1 MATMSGHK
9 LCKGLNMQVSETS
22 SEGLKRAYKVVL
34 PVADLSK
41 RLDDEL
47 NDMKDKVQIR
57 GFRPGKVPMGHL
69 KKVYGKQVMAD
80 VMQKA
85 VNEANQ
91 KIIEDNSLKLASEPK
106 IDVDGGDEGVEK
118 AISAEGDLAFTVS
131 FEVMPAIALKPFS
144 DIALER
150 EVFTADDKEI
160 DEALNNLIDSARPY
174 VDKDGPADDKD
185 RVTIDFAGKI
195 DGEAFEGG
203 TGTGMD
209 VNLGSGTFI
218 PGFEEQLKGI
228 KAGEERQ
235 LNVTFPEEYQAA
247 HLAGKAAVFD
257 VTAQKVSTPGEVTL
271 DDEFAKKFGVDT
283 FDTLKTTIR
292 EDIQRQYDNAGRQK
306 MKRAL
311 LDILDKEYDF
321 ELPESLVENEYN
333 GIWQQAEQER
343 QQAGQTLKDAGY
355 ETEDAAKEEFRK
367 IAGRRV
373 RLGLLLAQV
382 GEDSKVEV
390 TEQELTAA
398 VVERVREIGRQF
410 PGQEQAAWDYFRK
423 NEEAVAQVRAPL
435 FEEKVVDVIF
445 GQAKVADKQVSRE
458 ELLKFD
464 DEEAAAAG
472 APAAGA
478 DPKPGE

>member
-1 MATMSGHK
+1 
-9 LCKGLNMQVSETS
+9 MQVTETS

-34 PVADLSK
+34 PVADLSQ
-41 RLDDEL
+41 RLDTEL

-57 GFRPGKVPMGHL
+57 GFRPGKVPMAHL

-91 KIIEDNSLKLASEPK
+91 KIIEDNSLKLAAEPK

-118 AISAEGDLAFTVS
+118 AIAAQGDLAFTVN
-131 FEVMPAIALKPFS
+131 FEVMPAIALKPFG
-144 DIALER
+144 DIELER
-150 EVFTADDKEI
+150 QVFTADDTEI
-160 DEALNNLIDSARPY
+160 EEALNNLIDSARPY
-174 VDKDGPADDKD
+174 VDKDGGAEDKD
-185 RVTIDFAGKI
+185 RVSIDFVGKI

-203 TGTGMD
+203 TGNDMD

-218 PGFEEQLKGI
+218 PGFEEQHKGI

-257 VTAQKVSTPGEVTL
+257 VTAKKVTTPGEVEL
-271 DDEFAKKFGVDT
+271 DDEFAKKFGVETMDA
-283 FDTLKTTIR
+283 LKKTIR
-292 EDIQRQYDNAGRQK
+292 EDIQRQYDNASRQK
-306 MKRAL
+306 VKRNL
-311 LDILDKEYDF
+311 LDILDKAYEF
-321 ELPESLVENEYN
+321 ELPESLLEHEFN

-343 QQAGQTLKDAGY
+343 QQAGQSLQDAGF
-355 ETEDAAKEEFRK
+355 ETEDAAKDEFRN
-367 IAGRRV
+367 IARRRV
-373 RLGLLLAQV
+373 RLGLLLAQI

-398 VVERVREIGRQF
+398 IVERVREIGRQY
-410 PGQEQAAWDYFRK
+410 PGQEQAAWDFFRK
-423 NEEAVAQVRAPL
+423 NEEAVAQIRAPL
-435 FEEKVVDVIF
+435 FEEKVVDVIL
-445 GQAKVADKQVSRE
+445 GQAKVADKTVSRE

-464 DEEAAAAG
+464 DGEAADGAASVATAEASEG
-472 APAAGA
+472 KPA
-478 DPKPGE
+478 E